1 MDWKIYGGY
10 TMADELYTRLEKYME
25 GTSLG
30 LTALAEVLTKMDS
43 RLSKAEEDDEATLF
57 AKEQDQARMSLVKDV
72 ASQVVSM
79 LKSTDDLV
87 DVGERKV
94 KNSGAINQDG
104 NDGSTT
110 VSPATDAKNQQATLQ
125 AEEEPED
132 DDEAQEKMGKYPMKE
147 QEDDDEA
154 MEEAAAD
161 EDDDDDEAMEEAVY
175 KQMRKEISSLKKQI
189 AGIDTDLTKS
199 VKQETAASLRKAG
212 WKEERRLVAPT
223 LSLGSD
229 EMEIVKAR
237 PTGGELVDELA
248 NMSYSELRKL
258 QYSVEQGDVTL

>member
-1 MDWKIYGGY
+1 
-10 TMADELYTRLEKYME
+10 MADELYIRLEKYME

-57 AKEQDQARMSLVKDV
+57 AKEQDHARMSLVKDV

-104 NDGSTT
+104 NDGST
-110 VSPATDAKNQQATLQ
+110 DAKNQQATLQ
-125 AEEEPED
+125 AEDEPEDD

-147 QEDDDEA
+147 QEDDDDEA

-258 QYSVEQGDVTL
+258 QHKIETGDTDGVPRELLG

>member
-1 MDWKIYGGY
+1 
-10 TMADELYTRLEKYME
+10 MADELYIRLEKYME

-43 RLSKAEEDDEATLF
+43 RLSKAEEDDEATIF
-57 AKEQDQARMSLVKDV
+57 AKEQDYARTSLVKDV

-79 LKSTDDLV
+79 LKSTDDL
-87 DVGERKV
+87 DGVGERKV
-94 KNSGAINQDG
+94 KSSGAINQDG
-104 NDGSTT
+104 NDGSAT
-110 VSPATDAKNQQATLQ
+110 VSPTTEAKNQQATLQ
-125 AEEEPED
+125 AEDEPEE
-132 DDEAQEKMGKYPMKE
+132 DDEKQEKMGKYPMKE
-147 QEDDDEA
+147 QEDDDDEA
-154 MEEAAAD
+154 VEEAAD
-161 EDDDDDEAMEEAVY
+161 EEDDDDEAMEEAVY
-175 KQMRKEISSLKKQI
+175 KQMRKEISNLKKQI
-189 AGIDTDLTKS
+189 AGIDTDLSKS

>member
-1 MDWKIYGGY
+1 
-10 TMADELYTRLEKYME
+10 MADELYIRLEKYME

-43 RLSKAEEDDEATLF
+43 RLSKAEEEDEATIF

-79 LKSTDDLV
+79 LKNTDELE

-94 KNSGAINQDG
+94 KNSGALNQDG
-104 NDGSTT
+104 NDSSST
-110 VSPATDAKNQQATLQ
+110 VAPETDAKNQQATLQ
-125 AEEEPED
+125 AEDDSED

-147 QEDDDEA
+147 QEDDDDEA
-154 MEEAAAD
+154 MEEKLDD
-161 EDDDDDEAMEEAVY
+161 EDDDDEDMEKAIF
-175 KQMRKEISSLKKQI
+175 KQMKKEISSLKKQI
-189 AGIDTDLTKS
+189 AGLDTDISKS
-199 VKQETAASLRKAG
+199 VKQETESSLRKAG

-223 LSLGSD
+223 MSLGSD
-229 EMEIVKAR
+229 EVEIVKAR